1 MAATAAVAQDQVP
14 PQAQR
19 VQQILVAVAVA
30 VQLVVQLAALVDL
43 ALSLFVMPM
52 SPPSQHS
59 LQQSQSLQGNRTLSA

>member
-1 MAATAAVAQDQVP
+1 MELTEQQTPVVAEAAELMA
-14 PQAQR
+14 
-19 VQQILVAVAVA
+19 VQQVEP
-30 VQLVVQLAALVDL
+30 AAP